1 MSHEDVKLE
10 ACQAAISPK
19 LDCCTEPTLKASTL
33 QCRHHPWHSLQ
44 SMGTLVD
51 GVTRAGVMVDVTV
64 CSSQCA
70 YPRMVVAIICCAYL
84 SVSVSELIQ

>member
-10 ACQAAISPK
+10 ACQAAVSPK

-51 GVTRAGVMVDVTV
+51 GVTRAGVMAFGRRDSVF
-64 CSSQCA
+64 
-70 YPRMVVAIICCAYL
+70 
-84 SVSVSELIQ
+84 VSVCLSQDGRSNHMLCLS

>member
-10 ACQAAISPK
+10 ACQAAVSPK

-51 GVTRAGVMVDVTV
+51 GVTRAGVMAFGRRA
-64 CSSQCA
+64 SGF
-70 YPRMVVAIICCAYL
+70 
-84 SVSVSELIQ
+84 VSVCLSQDGRSNHMLCLS